1 MSDRKLTEQKAL
13 EEQPAPE
20 AAAAPELQAASE
32 TDYFK
37 DINNVYSLLAVEP
50 IEMEFGYS
58 LIPLVDE
65 KSGGKLIS
73 AL

>member
-1 MSDRKLTEQKAL
+1 MPGAPTAPLLLVGCGLGIGGFLSDRKLTEQKAL

-37 DINNVYSLLAVEP
+37 DINKVYSLLAVEP
-50 IEMEFGYS
+50 IEM
-58 LIPLVDE
+58 
-65 KSGGKLIS
+65 
-73 AL
+73 